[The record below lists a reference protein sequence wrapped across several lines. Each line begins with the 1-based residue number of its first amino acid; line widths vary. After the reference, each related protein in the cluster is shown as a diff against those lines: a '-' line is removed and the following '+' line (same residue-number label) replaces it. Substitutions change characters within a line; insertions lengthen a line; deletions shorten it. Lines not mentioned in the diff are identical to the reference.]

1 MHKDY
6 GKLIMNNTN
15 KENNMSILYKATTE
29 GDCEGRTTR
38 TLGIFKANSKLQVI
52 EYLVTNNIKPC
63 YDYKVEE
70 IDVLDISDTKI
81 THVADII
88 EDSYG
93 RIKVVLN
100 AERQAEL
107 EKQQLIKSALGKLT
121 DKEILALKG
130 YDTKYK

>member
-1 MHKDY
+1 
-6 GKLIMNNTN
+6 
-15 KENNMSILYKATTE
+15 MSILYKATTE

-88 EDSYG
+88 EEDYG

-107 EKQQLIKSALGKLT
+107 ERQQLIISALGKLT
-121 DKEILALKG
+121 DEEILALKG

>member
-1 MHKDY
+1 
-6 GKLIMNNTN
+6 
-15 KENNMSILYKATTE
+15 MSILYKATTE
-29 GDCEGRTTR
+29 GDCEGRLPR
-38 TLGIFKANSKLQVI
+38 KVLGIFKANSKLQVI
-52 EYLVTNNIKPC
+52 EHLVTNNIKAY

-70 IDVLDISDTKI
+70 IDVLDISDTKV
-81 THVADII
+81 TYVADII
-88 EDSYG
+88 EESYG

-107 EKQQLIKSALGKLT
+107 ERQQLIKSALEKLT

>member
-1 MHKDY
+1 
-6 GKLIMNNTN
+6 
-15 KENNMSILYKATTE
+15 MSILYKATTE

-52 EYLVTNNIKPC
+52 EYLVANNIKPC

-81 THVADII
+81 IYVSETI

-93 RIKVVLN
+93 RIKFILDT
-100 AERQAEL
+100 EWKAEL
-107 EKQQLIKSALGKLT
+107 ERQQLIISALGKLT

-130 YDTKYK
+130 YDIEYR

>member
-1 MHKDY
+1 
-6 GKLIMNNTN
+6 
-15 KENNMSILYKATTE
+15 MSVLYKATTE
-29 GDCEGRTTR
+29 SDCEGRQPR
-38 TLGIFKANSKLQVI
+38 KVLGIFKANSKLQVI
-52 EYLVTNNIKPC
+52 EYLVTNNIKAY

-70 IDVLDISDTKI
+70 IDVLDISDTKV
-81 THVADII
+81 TYVADII
-88 EDSYG
+88 EESYG

-121 DKEILALKG
+121 DEEILALKG